1 MRLEMTDEAATEYQ
15 KEMDSEWDLVVLGL
29 AKSKEFSCRDTAAE
43 WGNIE
48 ALKLLWN
55 DPEELVR
62 RKVVNNAAT
71 PTDILILM
79 CSDPVDFVSSAAK
92 QAVKSRDILGD
103 LLE

>member
-1 MRLEMTDEAATEYQ
+1 MRLEMTDEEATEYQ
-15 KEMDSEWDLVVLGL
+15 KEMDREWDLVILRL
-29 AKSKEFSCRDTAAE
+29 SKSKEFSCRDTAAG
-43 WGNIE
+43 WDNVE

-79 CSDPVDFVSSAAK
+79 CSDTSDYVSSAAK
-92 QAVKSRDILGD
+92 RAIKSRDVLGD